1 MSFSSACQSFVVAL
15 VATIG
20 SQMPSA
26 ANTPSGSQ
34 GEVVR
39 ADSIPVIVGPTVL
52 AIVPGELDSV
62 APALCRVREMWR
74 ALGYAF
80 ALAPDPVRAYLR
92 PGRRSGIA
100 VYVPEGESSGYA

>member
-1 MSFSSACQSFVVAL
+1 MSFSSTRQSFVVAL
-15 VATIG
+15 VAAIG

-52 AIVPGELDSV
+52 AIVPGKLDSV
-62 APALCRVREMWR
+62 APALRRVREMAS
-74 ALGYAF
+74 ALGYTF
-80 ALAPDPVRAYLR
+80 
-92 PGRRSGIA
+92 RSEEHTSELQSHSDLVCRLLLEKKKG
-100 VYVPEGESSGYA
+100 S